1 MRLSKILAA
10 LVLLLLT
17 ATGLW
22 AQNRTVS
29 GKVLDAQGQAVPGAG
44 VILDGSSTGTVTGAD
59 GSYSLQVPARDV
71 VLVFSSLGYV
81 TQTVPVSAARGTV
94 DVILE
99 EDNMTLEETV
109 VVGYGT
115 QKKVN
120 LTAPSPPWTARHWKT
135 VPHTTSPRCC
145 RVRSPA

>member
-10 LVLLLLT
+10 LVAVLV
-17 ATGLW
+17 TGFGLQ

-29 GKVLDAQGQAVPGAG
+29 GKVLDAEGLSVPGVG
-44 VILDGSSTGTVTGAD
+44 VVLEGTSNGTVTDAD
-59 GSYSLQVPARDV
+59 GSFSLQVPSQDV

-81 TQTVPVSAARGTV
+81 TQNVPVSAAQGKLTV
-94 DVILE
+94 TLL
-99 EDNMTLEETV
+99 EDNLTLEETV

-120 LTAPSPPWTARHWKT
+120 LTGAI
-135 VPHTTSPRCC
+135 TS
-145 RVRSPA
+145 VESKALENLSLIHI